1 MRYLI
6 QVVLL
11 ITFLSGCAVNEPVT
25 VIGAKEIATIRY
37 DKTPEY
43 PSGFYEYC
51 GKYPTRE
58 ECGGKK

>member
-1 MRYLI
+1 MF
-6 QVVLL
+6 LL
-11 ITFLSGCAVNEPVT
+11 FTMLSGCAITEPV
-25 VIGAKEIATIRY
+25 VINGKEIATIRY

-43 PSGFYEYC
+43 PGGFYEYC